1 MFVLMLR
8 VSDRW
13 DENRRFARMDLRTMG
28 LVQFFLEYLLAAK
41 KFEGRSVKRYENLF
55 FMIN

>member
-1 MFVLMLR
+1 MLR

-41 KFEGRSVKRYENLF
+41 KFEGRCVKRYENLF